1 VRDEDKP
8 RITEALRGLHEGGF
22 RIVAT
27 PGTARYLKERGI
39 GAEPVNRVRDGSP
52 HVVDLI
58 ASRAVDLVIV
68 TTRIADSE
76 AVRDSAS
83 MRRTALEHGIAY
95 FTTAAG
101 ARAAAAAIRALRDGD
116 LVPIALQDLYP
127 SV

>member
-1 VRDEDKP
+1 
-8 RITEALRGLHEGGF
+8 
-22 RIVAT
+22 
-27 PGTARYLKERGI
+27 
-39 GAEPVNRVRDGSP
+39 
-52 HVVDLI
+52 
-58 ASRAVDLVIV
+58 
-68 TTRIADSE
+68 
-76 AVRDSAS
+76 